1 MLPVPFL
8 SCLTRWE
15 NIPVKHDYIFLPRT
29 VIRIGSKLSS
39 LPTTLII
46 FHPLQ
51 KSWSIFSFSYYIMPS
66 AASWSSQLGSVLRI
80 LPSYLFLPHPAKAL
94 HLDRETGQPF
104 HQRIPR
110 TEAMPGMPS
119 PISWWSPS
127 LHHLWSL
134 SDHTFFSSSLQITEK
149 AGVPCPSPWLQKLE
163 NFAHNTVVLTGS
175 TICKFL
181 LLRISELCSSL
192 DQGHSFSQSIL

>member
-1 MLPVPFL
+1 MFRLWYETSLHSTFLGYLSLLSFLMLPVPFL

-46 FHPLQ
+46 FHSLQ

-94 HLDRETGQPF
+94 DLDRETGQPF

-119 PISWWSPS
+119 PPLDGVPPCTIYGAY
-127 LHHLWSL
+127 
-134 SDHTFFSSSLQITEK
+134 QIT
-149 AGVPCPSPWLQKLE
+149 PSSHPPSK
-163 NFAHNTVVLTGS
+163 
-175 TICKFL
+175 
-181 LLRISELCSSL
+181 
-192 DQGHSFSQSIL
+192 